1 MFNIYCSKL
10 DVQHLLFKICC
21 QKFNVQHLLLEIY
34 CKKFNVQNSMFK
46 FQSSE
51 WLLCYSPAAPPNLC
65 QPANNCLYWAKW
77 WWSNAKIKVKTRR
90 EQAILLNVFSR
101 LLLAFPGLPY
111 LLVAIITRTTMNLMR
126 MKVMIMMV
134 VVKILCV
141 VDVEGARGG
150 DGQGK
155 VREDH
160 HLSFTQ
166 IGL

>member
-1 MFNIYCSKL
+1 MR
-10 DVQHLLFKICC
+10 V
-21 QKFNVQHLLLEIY
+21 
-34 CKKFNVQNSMFK
+34 
-46 FQSSE
+46 
-51 WLLCYSPAAPPNLC
+51 
-65 QPANNCLYWAKW
+65 
-77 WWSNAKIKVKTRR
+77 
-90 EQAILLNVFSR
+90 QAILLNMFSR

-111 LLVAIITRTTMNLMR
+111 LVVVIITRRTMNMMR

-166 IGL
+166 IGLNYKSWREAISGQKRCFIWKSTTSIHGGHGGVSPGGRIVLEKCCS